1 MQDQFGNGL
10 DHCRP
15 ADEIP
20 ATLVMM
26 LGVERRKLEPVV
38 DVSVGG
44 WIAPRLGPFGGWAA
58 LPDHALRP
66 PTGVHCG
73 CPGHGDGHELWS
85 DGAFH
90 AHDPGTVVLV
100 CAGSGVMLLGLTAS

>member
-20 ATLVMM
+20 ATSAMM

-58 LPDHALRP
+58 LPDHALSRLRGS
-66 PTGVHCG
+66 TVDVLGMGMGMNCG
-73 CPGHGDGHELWS
+73 PMVRFMPMIQALWFLF
-85 DGAFH
+85 AL
-90 AHDPGTVVLV
+90 VVALCFWV
-100 CAGSGVMLLGLTAS
+100 